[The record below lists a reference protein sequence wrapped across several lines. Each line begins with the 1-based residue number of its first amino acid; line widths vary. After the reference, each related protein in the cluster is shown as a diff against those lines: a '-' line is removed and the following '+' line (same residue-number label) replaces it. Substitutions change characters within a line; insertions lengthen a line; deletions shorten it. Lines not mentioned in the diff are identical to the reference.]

1 MYLFFRITCIWSFNY
16 RKRNERKYIY
26 IYIYISIYI
35 AGGYHRIAW
44 AFLKPWSVYHK
55 QTNLIDTDSNGNL
68 RLQLYEYPKSLSMN
82 LLRRYAVLQG
92 YGDKYDEIPTPDIYL
107 IYLYYWN
114 NSKLFNNKYHSS
126 LYIIIII
133 YNRYCNFKDINRPD
147 KCKRIGK
154 RALNVFEYEEHTD
167 LSNLKTPAHNRLLT
181 TTMIKEQSVY
191 EKRRLLR
198 LRKEEEICE
207 IPDDLIKSVHSD
219 TMGCTCMKYSN
230 DGEYLA
236 CACINGNKQCTV
248 KMYKYYY
255 MFFFHFSSSTSY
267 LFNI

>member
-1 MYLFFRITCIWSFNY
+1 
-16 RKRNERKYIY
+16 
-26 IYIYISIYI
+26 
-35 AGGYHRIAW
+35 
-44 AFLKPWSVYHK
+44 
-55 QTNLIDTDSNGNL
+55 
-68 RLQLYEYPKSLSMN
+68 MN

-114 NSKLFNNKYHSS
+114 NSKLFKNKYHSS
-126 LYIIIII
+126 LYIIII